1 MNVRPDDIANLCAIY
16 KELGTRRI
24 AVAEIERY
32 LYKSMQID
40 NDCCPAIVLA
50 DAASCGLI
58 KRGSKSYSLTN
69 KGRGLAKRQKQT
81 RVGIT
86 DQAKQFLLKRVY
98 LDLDSRGTDCA
109 KFLLRFRAD
118 AVYETFVFHRTERES
133 NEENQWLKTL
143 SRLGLLEVEVG
154 LAKVRS
160 KYLGLVN
167 KLLWQVRQGDISDSL
182 EPANERNKVG
192 DIAEE
197 NAVHYEK
204 QRLSNLGQDD
214 LCPLVHRISLIDRYA
229 GYDIISFRGTG
240 RHPEEEIH
248 IEVKGTRKSRVE
260 FIWSYNERQVA
271 KVEKK
276 KYWIYVFTHVNIKE
290 RTGKGPTKIN
300 NPINALGNKGY
311 NIESLNVR
319 VSKDL

>member
-40 NDCCPAIVLA
+40 NDCCPDIVLA

-69 KGRGLAKRQKQT
+69 KGRGLAKSQKQT

-98 LDLDSRGTDCA
+98 LDLDSRGIDCA

-182 EPANERNKVG
+182 KPTTERNEVG
-192 DIAEE
+192 DIAEAH
-197 NAVHYEK
+197 AVDYEK

-214 LCPLVHRISLIDRYA
+214 LCPLVQCISSIDRSA
-229 GYDIISFRGTG
+229 GYDVISFRGTG

-248 IEVKGTRKSRVE
+248 IEVKGTRESKVK

-276 KYWIYVFTHVNIKE
+276 KYWIYVFTHVNTKE

-300 NPINALGNKGY
+300 NPINTLGNKGY

>member
-40 NDCCPAIVLA
+40 NVCGPAIVLA
-50 DAASCGLI
+50 GAASCGLI
-58 KRGSKSYSLTN
+58 KRGGKSYSLTD
-69 KGRGLAKRQKQT
+69 KGRGLAKRQKHT

-109 KFLLRFRAD
+109 KFLLLFRAD

-143 SRLGLLEVEVG
+143 SRLGLLEVDVG

-182 EPANERNKVG
+182 EPTTERNKVG
-192 DIAEE
+192 DIAEAY
-197 NAVHYEK
+197 AVHYEK
-204 QRLSNLGQDD
+204 QRLSSLGQDD
-214 LCPLVHRISLIDRYA
+214 LCPLVQCISSIDRSA
-229 GYDIISFRGTG
+229 GYDVISFRGTG
-240 RHPEEEIH
+240 RHPEDEIH
-248 IEVKGTRKSRVE
+248 IEAKGTKSSKVG
-260 FIWSYNERQVA
+260 FIWSSNERRVA
-271 KVEKK
+271 RLEKK
-276 KYWIYVFTHVNIKE
+276 KYWIYVFTNVDTQE
-290 RTGKGPTKIN
+290 ETAKGPIRIN
-300 NPINALGNKGY
+300 NPANTLEKKGY
-311 NIESLNVR
+311 RIEALEVR
-319 VSKDL
+319 VSK